1 VAGRA
6 AGVAGA
12 GAHAM
17 NTQPIRISAP
27 QKADRESVAELLREY
42 LPRIRNLVRYLVR
55 GDQDVDDFAQEAML
69 AIVKGLDSYRGEGP
83 LTAWI
88 DRVTAHTTISELRR
102 RNVSRRVAPMGP
114 ALELVPEPS
123 AVGRPDEYLSTRW
136 AVALLDHIPEEQREA
151 LVLHFVLEM
160 SVPEVAAALGR
171 PVETIRSRLRL
182 GLERLRILVGQDVGG
197 AP

>member
-1 VAGRA
+1 
-6 AGVAGA
+6 
-12 GAHAM
+12 M
-17 NTQPIRISAP
+17 KSEPIRIAP
-27 QKADRESVAELLREY
+27 LETNRESLAELLREY

-102 RNVSRRVAPMGP
+102 RNVARRAQPMGP

-123 AVGRPDEYLSTRW
+123 AVGRPDEYMATRW
-136 AVALLDHIPEEQREA
+136 AVALLDHVPEEQRQA

-160 SVPEVAAALGR
+160 SVPEIAETLER

-182 GLERLRILVGQDVGG
+182 GLERLRQLVGRETGG
-197 AP
+197 VQ

>member
-1 VAGRA
+1 
-6 AGVAGA
+6 
-12 GAHAM
+12 M
-17 NTQPIRISAP
+17 KSQPIRIAP
-27 QKADRESVAELLREY
+27 PQTDRESMAEVLREH

-69 AIVKGLDSYRGEGP
+69 AIVKGLDTYRGNGP

-102 RNVSRRVAPMGP
+102 RNVVRRAAPMGP
-114 ALELVPEPS
+114 VLELVPE
-123 AVGRPDEYLSTRW
+123 AGVVGRPDEYLATRW
-136 AVALLDHIPEEQREA
+136 AVALLDHVPEEQRQA

-160 SVPEVAAALGR
+160 SVPEIAETIGR

-182 GLERLRILVGQDVGG
+182 GLERLRMLVGRDQGG
-197 AP
+197 AQ